1 MDPLQ
6 RRSLLKGLGATATGL
21 ALPSLALPSLAQAQS
36 SRVLRFVPFVDL
48 SLLDPIATTATPTR
62 NHAFLVYDTLYGIDA
77 QYRAQPQMV
86 EGHTVEADGRLWRL
100 TLRPGLRFHDGA
112 PVLARDCVASIRRW
126 AARDPF
132 GQALMAATDELDAP
146 DDRTIRFRLTHAF
159 PLLPDA
165 LAKASPSL
173 CAIMPERL
181 AATPATKAVTE
192 VVGSGPFRFLPAE
205 RLPGARAVYARFE
218 DYVPRET
225 GAAEGTAG
233 PKRAHFDRVEWITMP
248 DASTAASALTTGEIH
263 WWETPTPDLV
273 ASLRRNRDI
282 RVEVKD
288 PSGLTPILRFNCIQP
303 PFDNV
308 ALRRAVL
315 GAVDQAELM
324 QGYSDDPALWRVKL
338 GLFCPGAPMASTAG
352 LDMLFGPTDIAKS
365 KAAVAASGYKGERV
379 VFMLPVD
386 HPVSM
391 PLGQVAADL
400 FKRIGLNVDVQSMD
414 TGTLFQR
421 RNSREGVGK
430 GGWSCFPSMVSGLNI
445 LNPAVAE
452 VARGNGLEGW
462 YGWPTSPE
470 AERLRNAWLVEA
482 DPAAQ
487 RRLADGMQVQAWQDA
502 TFIPTGQILQPTAW
516 RSGITGIPDGFAKF
530 WGVRPS

>member
-1 MDPLQ
+1 MSIN
-6 RRSLLKGLGATATGL
+6 RRTLLEGIGATAAGL
-21 ALPSLALPSLAQAQS
+21 AAPRRARAQS
-36 SRVLRFVPFVDL
+36 PSVLRFVPFVDL

-62 NHAFLVYDTLYGIDA
+62 NHAFLVYDTLYGIDS

-86 EGHTVEADGRLWRL
+86 EGHSIEQDGLLWNI
-100 TLRPGLRFHDGA
+100 TLREALRFHDGQ

-126 AARDPF
+126 ATRDPF
-132 GQALMAATDELDAP
+132 GQALMAATQELDEP
-146 DDRTIRFRLTHAF
+146 DDRTIRFRLKHEF

-181 AATPATKAVTE
+181 AREPSSKSVTE
-192 VVGSGPFRFLPAE
+192 VIGSGPFRFLSDE
-205 RLPGARAVYARFE
+205 RLPGARAVYARF
-218 DYVPRET
+218 DGYTARTSGVV
-225 GAAEGTAG
+225 GGTAG
-233 PKRAHFDRVEWITMP
+233 PKIAYFDRVEWITMP
-248 DASTAASALTTGEIH
+248 DASTAAAALSTGEIQ

-273 ASLRRNRDI
+273 GSLRKDRNI
-282 RVEVKD
+282 RVQVKD
-288 PSGLTPILRFNCIQP
+288 PSGLTPIIRFNCIQP

-315 GAVDQAELM
+315 RAIDQTELM
-324 QGYSDDPALWRVKL
+324 QAYSDDESMWKVKL
-338 GLFCPGAPMASTAG
+338 GLFCPSTPMASTVG
-352 LDMLFGPTDIAKS
+352 LDTLFGPTDIARAKRE
-365 KAAVAASGYKGERV
+365 VAASGYNGERL

-400 FKRIGLNVDVQSMD
+400 FKRIGLNVDLQSMD

-421 RNSREGVGK
+421 RNSREPVTR

-452 VARGNGLEGW
+452 VARGNGPEGW

-470 AERLRNAWLVEA
+470 AERLRNAWLVETEPSVQHGLC
-482 DPAAQ
+482 DQ
-487 RRLADGMQVQAWQDA
+487 MQAQAWQDA
-502 TFIPTGQILQPTAW
+502 TFLPTGQILQPTAW
-516 RSGITGIPDGFAKF
+516 RAAITGIPDGFAKF
-530 WGVRPS
+530 WNVRPA